1 MKLLINRPSMMNR
14 HEMRLDR
21 YSLFVV
27 LVDTADLTEAKYS
40 SVKRQVRTVLSMK
53 SSRDL

>member
-1 MKLLINRPSMMNR
+1 MMNR
-14 HEMRLDR
+14 HGTRLDR